1 MSGSGVFG
9 LSPVRQDRG
18 VTAQDPD
25 ADVRRLSGE
34 ALRDGDPTAWFER
47 LYADAAEGQAIV
59 PWDRR
64 APHPLL
70 VEWVE
75 QQPASLG
82 RRTLVVGSGLG
93 DDAAFLAVRGYR
105 VIAFDISKSAIESA
119 RRRFPTSPVD
129 FRVADLL
136 NPPTEWRQRFDL
148 VVETYTTQSL
158 PVRLRPTVALHIGR
172 FVAPGGT
179 LLVLAVAGDRDELV
193 GGPPWPLSRAD
204 IESFAVEGLDVARL
218 EEVRDP
224 PGTHHWRAVF
234 TRPRGSALGAEI
246 PQPQSASDL
255 N

>member
-1 MSGSGVFG
+1 M
-9 LSPVRQDRG
+9 
-18 VTAQDPD
+18 TAQDPD

-34 ALRDGDPTAWFER
+34 AARNGDPTAWFER
-47 LYADAAEGQAIV
+47 LYSDAAQGQAIV

-75 QQPASLG
+75 RQPATSG
-82 RRTLVVGSGLG
+82 RTLVVGSGLG
-93 DDAAFLAVRGYR
+93 DDAAFLAAHGYR
-105 VIAFDISKSAIESA
+105 VIAFDISQSAIESA

-136 NPPTEWRQRFDL
+136 NPPAEWRQHFDL

-158 PVRLRPTVALHIGR
+158 PVRLRPTVVLHVGR
-172 FVAPGGT
+172 FVAPRGK
-179 LLVLAVAGDRDELV
+179 LVVLAVVRDGDEPVD
-193 GGPPWPLSRAD
+193 GPPWPLSRAD
-204 IESFAVEGLDVARL
+204 IESFAVEGLEVLSL

-234 TRPRGSALGAEI
+234 TRRAG
-246 PQPQSASDL
+246 
-255 N
+255 